1 MSNLISE
8 IGEPERSADQRS
20 LRSLHILII
29 EDVAADVELTL
40 LALESTDLSFTYNV
54 ASTSLDCQRCLQE
67 KTYDVVL
74 SDYRLPSFNGLQAFN
89 FLKQS
94 GQDIPFILITGS
106 LGEESAVECIKA
118 GMTDYVLKDRLFRL
132 PSVLKRAL
140 QEFTLRQQQKDAI
153 AQIEQQ
159 AWRETIIN
167 RIVQAMRET
176 LVLEEVLQ
184 TTVDL
189 LHEALQ
195 VNYCL
200 IFQPDDLQQMRVNY
214 VSKYSGDLGS
224 AIIGTNCGFHEYFRD
239 KFIQGKQIAIH
250 QMNHDGIAQE
260 IKALGEK
267 CGILSFLG
275 TPLFYQQIYI
285 GGISVGQCDRER
297 IWSENELSLVK
308 AIADQCAIAIHQS
321 ELYQNAQTELMERKK
336 MEAQLRHDAFHD
348 ALTDLPN
355 RSLFLDRLSH
365 ALQLSHRRSH
375 SNSNSN
381 SENLPEQFAVLF
393 LDLDRF
399 KVVND
404 SLGHLAGDQLLKMV
418 ATRLVKCLR
427 GGDTVA
433 RLGGDEFVMLLE
445 EIQDIND
452 VIDVVQRIQESLKT
466 PILIDGNEIFIS
478 TSIGIALNSAEYTQ
492 PDQLLRDA
500 DTAMYRAKEL
510 GRQRYEIFN
519 PAMHTEALRKLRLEN
534 DLRRAID
541 RQELRVHYQPIVCL
555 KSRQIIGF
563 EALVRWQHPDQGL
576 ISPSEFIPLAEDTG
590 LIGAID
596 FWVLKEACSQ
606 LRIWQD
612 QFTIAETLTVSV
624 NLSGRQF
631 TKPDLIS
638 QIEQVL
644 KTTNLSNTNL
654 KIEVTESILIEK
666 TSLATQILSEL
677 NELNIQICIDDF
689 GTGYSS
695 LSYLH
700 RFPIHTLKIDQSFIA
715 RLNNN
720 PEDGEIVKAIIILGI
735 NLGLNV
741 IAEGVETAEQL
752 NFLEANNC
760 HAGQGYY
767 LFKPMEANAVTKL
780 LKSIS
785 NSPYAESHKTLTPSP
800 AGEGNKKITGF
811 YSPSPAGEE
820 AGG

>member
-1 MSNLISE
+1 MENLMSELEESE
-8 IGEPERSADQRS
+8 KLED
-20 LRSLHILII
+20 LRSLKILIV
-29 EDVAADVELTL
+29 EDDTEDAELTL
-40 LALESTDLSFTYNV
+40 LALDSTGLSFIYDIAT
-54 ASTSLDCQRCLQE
+54 TSLECQQYLQS

-74 SDYRLPSFNGLQAFN
+74 SDYRLPSFNGLEAFS
-89 FLKQS
+89 FVKQS

-132 PSVLKRAL
+132 PSVLQRAL
-140 QEFTLRQQQKDAI
+140 QDFALRRQQKEAI

-167 RIVQAMRET
+167 RIVQSMRET
-176 LVLEEVLQ
+176 LVLAEVLQ

-195 VNYCL
+195 VSYCL

-250 QMNHDGIAQE
+250 QMNDDDIAQE
-260 IKALGEK
+260 VKALGKK
-267 CGILSFLG
+267 CSILSLLG

-285 GGISVGQCDRER
+285 GGISLGQCDRER
-297 IWSENELSLVK
+297 TWTDNELSLVR

-348 ALTDLPN
+348 ALTGLPN
-355 RSLFLDRLSH
+355 RALFLDRLSH
-365 ALQLSHRRSH
+365 ALQLSQRRSH
-375 SNSNSN
+375 LNNPH
-381 SENLPEQFAVLF
+381 LDEQFGVLF

-404 SLGHLAGDQLLKMV
+404 SLGHLAGDQLLKIV
-418 ATRLVKCLR
+418 AKRLVDCLR

-445 EIQDIND
+445 EIEDIND
-452 VIDVVQRIQESLKT
+452 VIEVAQRIQALLKV

-478 TSIGIALNSAEYTQ
+478 TSIGIALNSSHYTQ
-492 PDQLLRDA
+492 PDELLRDA
-500 DTAMYRAKEL
+500 DAAMYRAKDK
-510 GRQRYEIFN
+510 GRDRYEIFN
-519 PAMHTEALRKLRLEN
+519 FSMHTEALRKLRLEN

-541 RQELRVHYQPIVCL
+541 RQELRVYYQPVVSL
-555 KSRQIIGF
+555 KSGQILGF
-563 EALVRWQHPDQGL
+563 EALVRWQHPEQGL
-576 ISPSEFIPLAEDTG
+576 ISPAEFIPLAEDAG
-590 LIGAID
+590 LVGAID
-596 FWVLKEACSQ
+596 FWVLEKACTQ

-612 QFTIAETLTVSV
+612 RFPFAADLTMNV
-624 NLSGRQF
+624 NLSGKQF
-631 TKPDLIS
+631 TKPDLVS
-638 QIEQVL
+638 QIEQIL
-644 KTTNLSNTNL
+644 KRTNISNSSL

-677 NELNIQICIDDF
+677 KERKIKICIDDF

-700 RFPIHTLKIDQSFIA
+700 RFPIHTLKIDQSFIS
-715 RLNNN
+715 RVGHNSKD
-720 PEDGEIVKAIIILGI
+720 EEIVKAIIVLGI
-735 NLGLNV
+735 NLGFNV
-741 IAEGVETAEQL
+741 VAEGIETDAQL
-752 NFLEANNC
+752 RFLETNNC

-767 LFKPMEANAVTKL
+767 LFKPLEAD
-780 LKSIS
+780 
-785 NSPYAESHKTLTPSP
+785 
-800 AGEGNKKITGF
+800 KIT
-811 YSPSPAGEE
+811 ELLN
-820 AGG
+820 

>member
-1 MSNLISE
+1 
-8 IGEPERSADQRS
+8 
-20 LRSLHILII
+20 
-29 EDVAADVELTL
+29 
-40 LALESTDLSFTYNV
+40 
-54 ASTSLDCQRCLQE
+54 
-67 KTYDVVL
+67 
-74 SDYRLPSFNGLQAFN
+74 
-89 FLKQS
+89 
-94 GQDIPFILITGS
+94 
-106 LGEESAVECIKA
+106 
-118 GMTDYVLKDRLFRL
+118 
-132 PSVLKRAL
+132 
-140 QEFTLRQQQKDAI
+140 
-153 AQIEQQ
+153 
-159 AWRETIIN
+159 
-167 RIVQAMRET
+167 MRET
-176 LVLEEVLQ
+176 LILEDVLQ
-184 TTVDL
+184 TTADQ

-195 VNYCL
+195 PSRCL
-200 IFQPDDLQQMRVNY
+200 IFLPDLDHQMRIKY
-214 VSKYSGDLGS
+214 ISKRTEESDTLNGIS
-224 AIIGTNCGFHEYFRD
+224 CGFF
-239 KFIQGKQIAIH
+239 KFYHDVLVRGEQVVFHQTYTGLTPEVQYIAKSCSI
-250 QMNHDGIAQE
+250 NS
-260 IKALGEK
+260 
-267 CGILSFLG
+267 ILI
-275 TPLFYQQIYI
+275 TPLLYQKAYL
-285 GGISVGQCDRER
+285 GGISLHQCDQER
-297 IWSENELSLVK
+297 TWSENEMSLVK

-355 RSLFLDRLSH
+355 RSLFLDRLNH
-365 ALQLSHRRSH
+365 ALKLSQRRSH
-375 SNSNSN
+375 SN

-452 VIDVVQRIQESLKT
+452 VIDVAQRIQESLKI
-466 PILIDGNEIFIS
+466 PMLIDGNEIFIS

-519 PAMHTEALRKLRLEN
+519 TAMHTKALRKLRLEN
-534 DLRRAID
+534 DLRRAIE

-555 KSRQIIGF
+555 KSRQILGF

-596 FWVLKEACSQ
+596 FWVLEKACSQ

-612 QFTIAETLTVSV
+612 QFATAATLTVSV

-644 KTTNLSNTNL
+644 KKTNLSNTNL

-677 NELNIQICIDDF
+677 NKRNIQICIDDF

-715 RLNNN
+715 RLTNNC
-720 PEDGEIVKAIIILGI
+720 EDGEIVKAIIVLGI

-741 IAEGVETAEQL
+741 IAEGVETAGQL

-780 LKSIS
+780 LKSLS
-785 NSPYAESHKTLTPSP
+785 NILTIPITTKPVEGTLNAPSI
-800 AGEGNKKITGF
+800 NI
-811 YSPSPAGEE
+811 
-820 AGG
+820 

>member
-1 MSNLISE
+1 MSNLISDL
-8 IGEPERSADQRS
+8 GETERSQDQRS
-20 LRSLHILII
+20 VRSLHILII
-29 EDVAADVELTL
+29 EDVAADVELTM
-40 LALESTDLSFTYNV
+40 LALESINLSFTYDI
-54 ASTSLDCQRCLQE
+54 ASTSLECQRCLQE
-67 KTYDVVL
+67 KIYDVVL

-132 PSVLKRAL
+132 PSVVQRAL
-140 QEFTLRQQQKDAI
+140 QEFALRQQQKDAI
-153 AQIEQQ
+153 AKIEQQ
-159 AWRETIIN
+159 AWRETIVN
-167 RIVQAMRET
+167 RIVQSMRET
-176 LVLEEVLQ
+176 LILEDVLQ
-184 TTVDL
+184 TTADQ

-195 VNYCL
+195 PSRCL
-200 IFQPDDLQQMRVNY
+200 IFLPDLDHEMRVKY
-214 VSKYSGDLGS
+214 ISKRTEESDTLNGIS
-224 AIIGTNCGFHEYFRD
+224 CGFF
-239 KFIQGKQIAIH
+239 KFYHDVLVRGEQVVFHQTYTGLTPEVQYIAESCSI
-250 QMNHDGIAQE
+250 NS
-260 IKALGEK
+260 
-267 CGILSFLG
+267 ILI
-275 TPLFYQQIYI
+275 TPLLYQKAYL
-285 GGISVGQCDRER
+285 GGISLHQCDQER
-297 IWSENELSLVK
+297 TWSENEMSLVK

-355 RSLFLDRLSH
+355 RSLFLDRLNH
-365 ALQLSHRRSH
+365 ALKLSQRRSH
-375 SNSNSN
+375 SN

-452 VIDVVQRIQESLKT
+452 VIDVAQRIQESLKM
-466 PILIDGNEIFIS
+466 PMLIDGNEIFIS

-534 DLRRAID
+534 DLRRAIE

-555 KSRQIIGF
+555 KSRQILGF

-596 FWVLKEACSQ
+596 FWVLEKACSQ

-612 QFTIAETLTVSV
+612 QFAVAETLTVSV

-644 KTTNLSNTNL
+644 KKTNLSNTNL

-677 NELNIQICIDDF
+677 KERNIQICIDDF

-720 PEDGEIVKAIIILGI
+720 SEDGEIVKAIIVLGI

-741 IAEGVETAEQL
+741 IAEGIETAGQL

-780 LKSIS
+780 LKSLSNIS
-785 NSPYAESHKTLTPSP
+785 TIPITTKPVKGTLNAPSI
-800 AGEGNKKITGF
+800 NI
-811 YSPSPAGEE
+811 
-820 AGG
+820 

>member
-1 MSNLISE
+1 MSNSISE
-8 IGEPERSADQRS
+8 LREPERSQDQRS
-20 LRSLHILII
+20 VRSLHILII

-40 LALESTDLSFTYNV
+40 LALESINLSFTYDV
-54 ASTSLDCQRCLQE
+54 ASTSQECQRCLQE
-67 KTYDVVL
+67 KIYNVVL

-132 PSVLKRAL
+132 PSVVQRAL
-140 QEFTLRQQQKDAI
+140 QEFALRQQQKDAI
-153 AQIEQQ
+153 AKIEQQ

-176 LVLEEVLQ
+176 LVLAEVLQ
-184 TTVDL
+184 TTADL
-189 LHEALQ
+189 LHKALQ
-195 VNYCL
+195 VSHSL
-200 IFQPDDLQQMRVNY
+200 IFQPDSSQQMRVCY
-214 VSKYSGDLGS
+214 VSSDS
-224 AIIGTNCGFHEYFRD
+224 FEHDSVIGLPCDFYECYQDELKER
-239 KFIQGKQIAIH
+239 KQIAIYRTNDDLPEKV
-250 QMNHDGIAQE
+250 QKIVKEYGIY
-260 IKALGEK
+260 
-267 CGILSFLG
+267 SFLI
-275 TPLFYQQIYI
+275 TPLFYQQIYL
-285 GGISVGQCDRER
+285 GGISLYQSDQER
-297 IWSENELSLVK
+297 IWSENEMSLVK

-355 RSLFLDRLSH
+355 RSLFLDRLNH
-365 ALQLSHRRSH
+365 ALKLSQRRSH
-375 SNSNSN
+375 SN

-399 KVVND
+399 KIVND
-404 SLGHLAGDQLLKMV
+404 SLGHSAGDQLLKMV

-452 VIDVVQRIQESLKT
+452 VIDVAQRIQESLKI
-466 PILIDGNEIFIS
+466 PMLIDGNEIFIS

-519 PAMHTEALRKLRLEN
+519 PAMHTEALKKLRLEN
-534 DLRRAID
+534 DLRRAIE

-555 KSRQIIGF
+555 KSRQILGF
-563 EALVRWQHPDQGL
+563 EALVRWQHPDRGL
-576 ISPSEFIPLAEDTG
+576 VSPAEFIPLAEETG
-590 LIGAID
+590 LIGGID
-596 FWVLKEACSQ
+596 FWVLEKACSQ

-612 QFTIAETLTVSV
+612 QFAVAETLTVSV

-644 KTTNLSNTNL
+644 KKTNLSNTNL

-677 NELNIQICIDDF
+677 KERNIQICIDDF

-720 PEDGEIVKAIIILGI
+720 SEDGEIVKAIIVLGI
-735 NLGLNV
+735 NLSLNV
-741 IAEGVETAEQL
+741 IAEGIETAGQL

-767 LFKPMEANAVTKL
+767 LFKPMEANAVTNL

-785 NSPYAESHKTLTPSP
+785 NATTISIINKAVEGTLNAPS
-800 AGEGNKKITGF
+800 I
-811 YSPSPAGEE
+811 SI
-820 AGG
+820 

>member
-1 MSNLISE
+1 MSNLISDL
-8 IGEPERSADQRS
+8 GETERSQDQRS
-20 LRSLHILII
+20 VRSLHILII
-29 EDVAADVELTL
+29 EDVAADVELTM
-40 LALESTDLSFTYNV
+40 LALESINLSFTYDI
-54 ASTSLDCQRCLQE
+54 ASTSLECQRCLQE
-67 KTYDVVL
+67 KIYDVVL

-94 GQDIPFILITGS
+94 GQDVPFILITGS

-132 PSVLKRAL
+132 PSVVQRAL
-140 QEFTLRQQQKDAI
+140 QEFALRQQQKDAI
-153 AQIEQQ
+153 AKIEQQ
-159 AWRETIIN
+159 AWRETIVN
-167 RIVQAMRET
+167 RIVQSMRET
-176 LVLEEVLQ
+176 LILEDVLQ
-184 TTVDL
+184 TTADQ

-195 VNYCL
+195 PSRCL
-200 IFQPDDLQQMRVNY
+200 IFLPDLDHEMRVKY
-214 VSKYSGDLGS
+214 ISKRTEESDTLNGIS
-224 AIIGTNCGFHEYFRD
+224 CGFF
-239 KFIQGKQIAIH
+239 KFYHDVLVRGEQVVFHQTYTGLTPEVQYIAESCSI
-250 QMNHDGIAQE
+250 NS
-260 IKALGEK
+260 
-267 CGILSFLG
+267 ILI
-275 TPLFYQQIYI
+275 TPLLYQKAYL
-285 GGISVGQCDRER
+285 GGISLHQCDQER
-297 IWSENELSLVK
+297 TWSENEMSLVK

-355 RSLFLDRLSH
+355 RSLFLDRLNH
-365 ALQLSHRRSH
+365 ALKLSQRRSH
-375 SNSNSN
+375 SN

-452 VIDVVQRIQESLKT
+452 VIDVAHRIQESLKI
-466 PILIDGNEIFIS
+466 PMLIDGNEIFVS

-500 DTAMYRAKEL
+500 DTAIYCAKEL

-534 DLRRAID
+534 DLRRAIE

-555 KSRQIIGF
+555 KSRQILGF

-596 FWVLKEACSQ
+596 FWVLEKACSQ

-612 QFTIAETLTVSV
+612 QFATAATLTVSV

-644 KTTNLSNTNL
+644 KKTNLSNTNL

-677 NELNIQICIDDF
+677 KERNIQICIDDF

-720 PEDGEIVKAIIILGI
+720 CEDGEIVKAIIVLGI

-741 IAEGVETAEQL
+741 IAEGIETAGQL

-780 LKSIS
+780 LKSLSNIS
-785 NSPYAESHKTLTPSP
+785 TLPII
-800 AGEGNKKITGF
+800 NK
-811 YSPSPAGEE
+811 PVE
-820 AGG
+820 